1 MPRDMP
7 SDTAD
12 PLPAVSLA
20 ALSLTEI
27 IRLQELLSRE
37 LKRRFE
43 KERALAFSDVVASTD
58 YFARFG
64 DEAGRR
70 LQQRHFDLLAPVVAA
85 AGGRIVDTGGDG
97 AFVVFTSADAAAAA
111 CIELEKAI
119 ALDNLTSGRDHQLNV
134 RVGIHWGPVLTD
146 DVLVTGESV
155 NLAARVT
162 QSATPGEI
170 RLTQEAYQELPSSIR
185 QRTRALAPVELRG
198 IPRLVSVF
206 ALDWRDHDAF
216 PDAVRI
222 LETGQSLP
230 LPHQNTIRFG
240 RLKETDGLAANDVVL
255 LLPDETSARKI
266 SRWHFELR
274 RHPSAFMLR
283 SVSEQSTEVDG
294 VALGKGGEAPIKPG
308 SVVRVG
314 RVLTLEFFSE
324 PLPSA
329 PGSADA
335 TLGSP

>member
-1 MPRDMP
+1 
-7 SDTAD
+7 
-12 PLPAVSLA
+12 
-20 ALSLTEI
+20 
-27 IRLQELLSRE
+27 
-37 LKRRFE
+37 
-43 KERALAFSDVVASTD
+43 VVASTD

-70 LQQRHFDLLAPVVAA
+70 LQQRHFDLLSPVVVA

-97 AFVVFTSADAAAAA
+97 AFVVFASTEAAARA

-119 ALDNLTSGRDHQLNV
+119 ALDNLTSGREHQLSV

-146 DVLVTGESV
+146 DVLVTGDSV

-170 RLTQEAYQELPSSIR
+170 RLTKEAFQELPNSLR
-185 QRTRALAPVELRG
+185 LRTQPLAPVELRG

-222 LETGQSLP
+222 VETGQSIQ

-240 RLKETDGLAANDVVL
+240 RLKETDDGLPANDIVL
-255 LLPDETSARKI
+255 LLPDETSSRKI

-274 RHPSAFMLR
+274 RNPSAFILR
-283 SVSEQSTEVDG
+283 SVSEQPTEVDG
-294 VALGKGGEAPIKPG
+294 LSLGKGGEALIKPG

-314 RVLTLEFFSE
+314 RVLTLEFFSDSVA
-324 PLPSA
+324 SA

-335 TLGSP
+335 TLGTP